1 MFTGII
7 EELGTLERVEQGP
20 VSAHLTIK
28 AAKILSDVQLGD
40 SIAVNG
46 VCLTVTGFGGTRFT
60 ADVMGETLA
69 KTNLGALR
77 PGDRVN
83 LERAMKLG
91 DRLGGH
97 MVSGHIDGVGVIA
110 GKTPHGIAEVLT
122 IEAPDVVMRYVIRKG
137 SVAVDGISL
146 TVVDCTDRSFRVSI
160 IPHTAKVTTLGFKQ
174 QGDSV
179 NLEADMLARYVEK
192 MLEGRRAETKA
203 KPGVDAEFLGKHGF
217 L

>member
-7 EELGTLERVEQGP
+7 EELGTLERVERGQ

-28 AAKILSDVQLGD
+28 AAEILQDVHLGD

-46 VCLTVTGFGGTRFT
+46 VCLTVVDFSRTRFT
-60 ADVMGETLA
+60 ADVMGETLD
-69 KTNLGALR
+69 KTNLGTLR
-77 PGDRVN
+77 LGDRVN

-97 MVSGHIDGVGVIA
+97 LVSGHIDGVGVIVD
-110 GKTPHGIAEVLT
+110 KSPHGIAQVFT
-122 IEAPDVVMRYVIRKG
+122 IEAPEVVMRYVIRKG

-146 TVVDCTDRSFRVSI
+146 TVVDHTDRSFRVSI
-160 IPHTAKVTTLGFKQ
+160 IPHTGKMTTLGFKKK
-174 QGDSV
+174 GDSV
-179 NLEADMLARYVEK
+179 NLEADMIARYVER
-192 MLEGRRAETKA
+192 MLEARQAETKE
-203 KPGVDAEFLGKHGF
+203 GSGLDAAFLGKHGF

>member
-1 MFTGII
+1 MFTGIV
-7 EELGTLERVEQGP
+7 EELGTLERVQRGP
-20 VSAHLTIK
+20 VSAHLTIG
-28 AAKILSDVQLGD
+28 ATEVLTDVRLGD

-46 VCLTVTGFGGTRFT
+46 VCLTVTAFGGGHFT

-83 LERAMKLG
+83 LERAMQLG

-97 MVSGHIDGVGVIA
+97 MVSGHIDGVGVITD
-110 GKTPHGIAEVLT
+110 KSPHGIAQVFT
-122 IEAPDVVMRYVIRKG
+122 IEAPEVVMRYVIRKG

-160 IPHTAKVTTLGFKQ
+160 IPHTAKLTTLGFKKKD
-174 QGDSV
+174 DSV

-192 MLEGRRAETKA
+192 MLGGRQPGAERKSGLDT
-203 KPGVDAEFLGKHGF
+203 DFLGKHGF